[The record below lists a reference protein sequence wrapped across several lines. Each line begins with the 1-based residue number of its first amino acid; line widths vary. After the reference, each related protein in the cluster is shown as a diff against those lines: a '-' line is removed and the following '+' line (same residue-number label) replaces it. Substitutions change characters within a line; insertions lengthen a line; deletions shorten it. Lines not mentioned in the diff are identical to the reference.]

1 MTAPV
6 EPGAAVDAG
15 DAAAAAIA
23 ELEKLDQS
31 SQAAMD
37 PQRYVPGGPPPARQY
52 AAPLSPQ
59 QAAGYAAAS
68 GYAQDDFPPMPM
80 GRTPVTLEDLYAFYP
95 GVGDGTYKLRVI
107 RVQPKHWRGSSVA
120 GFLGDVDEKLSMAEF
135 TDRFGGGTYRVYVL
149 GPMRNKFDDNGAPLI
164 RQLPHNVEVTIP
176 GPPSLNSLPMHEE
189 DMMFQGPG
197 RHASYNPVFRSG
209 EDSNVQIKRME
220 IEQKERERVA
230 REQSQLYQQ
239 AFAPRPGVGSEAVGV
254 LADQS
259 MRAVG
264 EVRSAH
270 ELHMQTLREQNQALM
285 SSIKEKDD
293 ENRGLRNEVTK
304 LASEAAKSELLRSE
318 LSETRAKLSAELD
331 HARQN
336 AARELDNARQ
346 LATRELDA
354 RTTRHAEEL
363 RELRDRHEAQI
374 RETNDRQRDEVSR
387 LSSRYTEERQ
397 LLNEQTNEK
406 LRAAREEHDRR
417 ERDIRDSHLREL
429 NTLKEAQERELRV
442 IRESGDSRMKMVET
456 STTVEMRSAQ
466 DQLVRARE
474 ENVRLARENDD
485 LRMKINKTPVEAI
498 REAKE
503 LASLVGMTEGG
514 ADSDG
519 EEKWTWQREATGMI
533 KTALERAPDM
543 LRELGAMRQG
553 GAAAQ
558 QQQAAAMQQQAMLEQ
573 QQQQQFAQP
582 PQLMSAQQQQQQ
594 AEASRRRQAAQQ
606 RQQWQPGMPPP
617 GFGRAPTPPPMR
629 GSAVPAA
636 APLGPT
642 PPAWNSVHPAGPPPP
657 IPPARPAVPLAEDP
671 PAKQPLAPATPIAG
685 PAAASPPSGS
695 EAQVAQALAGEPA
708 QGEPATMSMP
718 PPLDITD
725 EQLGEFIT
733 RLEQAIRSDMVPARM
748 FAEGFIKE
756 VGIDR
761 TRRLLQLVQPAQIV
775 QIVQSALDAGAARGL
790 KPQESKIVTYE
801 GQKYLGEVWG
811 EAAKLVG

>member
-6 EPGAAVDAG
+6 DPGTPVDAG

-31 SQAAMD
+31 SQAAAD
-37 PQRYVPGGPPPARQY
+37 PQRYVPGAPPPARQY
-52 AAPLSPQ
+52 LSPQ
-59 QAAGYAAAS
+59 QAAGYSTAT
-68 GYAQDDFPPMPM
+68 GYSQDDFPAMPM

-95 GVGDGTYKLRVI
+95 NVGDGTYKLRVI
-107 RVQPKHWRGSSVA
+107 RMQPKHWRGSNVA
-120 GFLGDVDEKLSMAEF
+120 GFLGDVDEKLSLSEF
-135 TDRFGGGTYRVYVL
+135 TERYGGGTYRVYVL

-209 EDSNVQIKRME
+209 EDSAVQIKRME
-220 IEQKERERVA
+220 IDQKERERVA
-230 REQSQLYQQ
+230 REQQQLYQH

-285 SSIKEKDD
+285 ASVKEKDE
-293 ENRGLRNEVTK
+293 ENRRLRDEVTK
-304 LASEAAKSELLRSE
+304 LASEAAKSELLRTE

-346 LATRELDA
+346 MATRELDS

-374 RETNDRQRDEVSR
+374 REMTDRQRDEVSR
-387 LSSRYTEERQ
+387 LSTRYTEERQ

-406 LRAAREEHDRR
+406 LRAMREEADRR

-429 NTLKEAQERELRV
+429 STLKDAQERELRV

-456 STTVEMRSAQ
+456 STTVELRSAQ
-466 DQLVRARE
+466 DQLARE
-474 ENVRLARENDD
+474 RDANTRLARENDE

-514 ADSDG
+514 AEDG
-519 EEKWTWQREATGMI
+519 EEKWSWQREAAGMF

-543 LRELGAMRQG
+543 LRELGAMRTQG
-553 GAAAQ
+553 GVAAQQAAAQ
-558 QQQAAAMQQQAMLEQ
+558 QQQQAMLEQ
-573 QQQQQFAQP
+573 QMQMQGQP
-582 PQLMSAQQQQQQ
+582 PQLMAAQQQQQQ
-594 AEASRRRQAAQQ
+594 AEAARRRQAAQR

-617 GFGRAPTPPPMR
+617 GFGRPPPMA

-636 APLGPT
+636 TPLGPAA
-642 PPAWNSVHPAGPPPP
+642 PAWNSVRPAGPPPP

-671 PAKQPLAPATPIAG
+671 GPKAPMPPATPIAG
-685 PAAASPPSGS
+685 PAADTPPGAEAAAAAPTQPEAEPPMMQESPPL
-695 EAQVAQALAGEPA
+695 QVTE
-708 QGEPATMSMP
+708 
-718 PPLDITD
+718 

-733 RLEQAIRSDMVPARM
+733 RLDQAIRGDMVPAKM

-756 VGIDR
+756 VGADR
-761 TRRLLQLVQPAQIV
+761 TRQLLQVVQPAQIV
-775 QIVQSALDAGAARGL
+775 QIVQSALDARAARGG

-801 GQKYLGEVWG
+801 GQKYLAEVWA
-811 EAAKLVG
+811 EAAKQVG

>member
-6 EPGAAVDAG
+6 DPGAPVDVG

-31 SQAAMD
+31 SQAAAD
-37 PQRYVPGGPPPARQY
+37 PQRYVPGSPPPARQY
-52 AAPLSPQ
+52 MSPQ
-59 QAAGYAAAS
+59 QAAYSTATGYS
-68 GYAQDDFPPMPM
+68 HEDFPVAPM
-80 GRTPVTLEDLYAFYP
+80 GRTPSTLEDLYAFYP

-107 RVQPKHWRGSSVA
+107 RVQPKHWRGSNVA
-120 GFLGDVDEKLSMAEF
+120 GFLGDVDEKLSLSEF
-135 TDRFGGGTYRVYVL
+135 TDRYGGGTYRVYVL
-149 GPMRNKFDDNGAPLI
+149 GPQRNKFDDNGAPLI

-197 RHASYNPVFRSG
+197 RASYNPVFRSG
-209 EDSNVQIKRME
+209 EDSAVQIKRME
-220 IEQKERERVA
+220 IDQKERERVA
-230 REQSQLYQQ
+230 REQQQLMQQ
-239 AFAPRPGVGSEAVGV
+239 AFAPRPSVGSEAVGV

-270 ELHMQTLREQNQALM
+270 ELHMQTLRDQNQALM
-285 SSIKEKDD
+285 ASVKEKDE
-293 ENRGLRNEVTK
+293 ENRRLRDEVTK
-304 LASEAAKSELLRSE
+304 LASEAAKSELLRTE

-346 LATRELDA
+346 MATRELDS

-363 RELRDRHEAQI
+363 RELRDRHEAMI
-374 RETNDRQRDEVSR
+374 RESNDRQRDEVSR

-406 LRAAREEHDRR
+406 LRAMREEADRR

-429 NTLKEAQERELRV
+429 NTLKDAQERELRV

-456 STTVEMRSAQ
+456 STTVELRSAQ
-466 DQLVRARE
+466 DQLARE
-474 ENVRLARENDD
+474 RDANTRLARENDE

-514 ADSDG
+514 ADDG
-519 EEKWTWQREATGMI
+519 EEKWTWQREAAGMF

-543 LRELGAMRQG
+543 LRELSAMRTQG

-558 QQQAAAMQQQAMLEQ
+558 QAAAEQQQALVQ
-573 QQQQQFAQP
+573 QQQMQMQMQP
-582 PQLMSAQQQQQQ
+582 PQLMAAQQQQ
-594 AEASRRRQAAQQ
+594 AEVARRRAAAQQ

-617 GFGRAPTPPPMR
+617 GFGRPMPPPPMR
-629 GSAVPAA
+629 GSATPAA
-636 APLGPT
+636 APLGP
-642 PPAWNSVHPAGPPPP
+642 PAPAWNSVQPAGPPPP

-671 PAKQPLAPATPIAG
+671 GPRQPLPPATPIAG
-685 PAAASPPSGS
+685 PAADLPAPSAES
-695 EAQVAQALAGEPA
+695 AAATPAPQESEPA
-708 QGEPATMSMP
+708 PMPTP
-718 PPLDITD
+718 PPLNVTE

-733 RLEQAIRSDMVPARM
+733 RLEQAIRGDLVPAKM

-756 VGIDR
+756 VGADR
-761 TRRLLQLVQPAQIV
+761 TRQLLQLVQPGQIV
-775 QIVQSALDAGAARGL
+775 QIVQNALDARAARGG

-801 GQKYLGEVWG
+801 GQKYLSEVWA
-811 EAAKLVG
+811 EAAKQVG